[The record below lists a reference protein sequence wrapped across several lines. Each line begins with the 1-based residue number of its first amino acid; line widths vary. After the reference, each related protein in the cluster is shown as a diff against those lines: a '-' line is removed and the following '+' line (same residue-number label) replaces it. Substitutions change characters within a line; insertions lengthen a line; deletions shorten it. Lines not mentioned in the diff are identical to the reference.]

1 MLNVS
6 VHGLDAV
13 RRELHAMQRRT
24 RDLSPAWEEWLHWWA
39 DTNRE
44 QFSSR
49 GRRWRT
55 PWRPLAPSTVR
66 EKRREGWLADPLV
79 RTSAM
84 RHSLT
89 GRPLGIERIRAH
101 ELEAGTAAYPA
112 HFHQVGTRGP
122 GTRRMPARP
131 LVNARQVAA
140 EGAAGSAVLS
150 WIVRGQ
156 PTIGGIRLER

>member
-6 VHGLDAV
+6 VHGLDEV

-24 RDLSPAWEEWLHWWA
+24 RDLSPAWEEFLHWWA
-39 DTNRE
+39 DTTAE

-55 PWRPLAPSTVR
+55 PWRPLAPRTVR
-66 EKRREGWLADPLV
+66 EKRREGFLADPLV
-79 RTSAM
+79 RTTAL

-89 GRPLGIERIRAH
+89 SRPLGIEHIRAH
-101 ELEAGTAAYPA
+101 DLEAGTGVSVA
-112 HFHQVGTRGP
+112 HFHHR

-131 LVNARQVAA
+131 LLNARQVAA

-150 WIVRGQ
+150 WIVHGE
-156 PTIGGIRLER
+156 PNVGGTRLER

>member
-1 MLNVS
+1 MLTVS
-6 VHGLDAV
+6 EHGLDAV

-24 RDLSPAWEEWLHWWA
+24 HDLSPAWEEWLTWWA

-55 PWRPLAPSTVR
+55 PWRPLAPSTVA
-66 EKRREGWLADPLV
+66 EKRRKGYLSDTLV
-79 RTSAM
+79 RTSEM
-84 RHSLT
+84 RTSLT
-89 GRPLGIERIRAH
+89 GRPLGIEHIRAH
-101 ELEAGTAAYPA
+101 DVEAGTGVYPA
-112 HFHQVGTRGP
+112 HFHQR

-131 LVNARQVAA
+131 LLNARQVAA

-150 WIVRGQ
+150 WIVSGT
-156 PTIGGIRLER
+156 PNIGGTRLER